1 MTQDAVIK
9 DEEIAAQAAACVVRL
24 RADDVT
30 IADIDAATA
39 WLDQDPAHRRAF
51 DEAEGL
57 WAASDVL
64 DDRSDIQPAP
74 VIDLSAHR
82 ERRKG
87 PGRRWMVAVPAMA
100 AAFVAA
106 IFLGPMLQTAPTVIY
121 STAPGETRTVTLDD
135 GSRLQI
141 NGGSTLSVK
150 MERGRRLVHMDQAE
164 ATFDVAHDAG
174 RPFLIDVGESQVR
187 VVGTAFNIRRS
198 ADDTQ
203 VAVLRGVVEVSDLKQ
218 PARRVR
224 LTVGQSVQRDDADDR
239 MTVAPVDVR
248 TAAAWTQGRRAYDDR
263 PLREIAA
270 DLSRA
275 FATPVTVAPN
285 AANLRFSG
293 TLVLDDEAAVI
304 GRLERFLPIKA
315 TRGPQGVRLER
326 R

>member
-9 DEEIAAQAAACVVRL
+9 DEEIAARAAAWVVRL

-30 IADIDAATA
+30 GEDWAEATA
-39 WLDQDPAHRRAF
+39 WLDTDPTHRRAF

-57 WAASDVL
+57 WAAVDHVGIAH
-64 DDRSDIQPAP
+64 RAP
-74 VIDLSAHR
+74 VVDLAVHR
-82 ERRKG
+82 ARRTG
-87 PGRRWMVAVPAMA
+87 LGRRWLIAAPAMA
-100 AAFVAA
+100 AAVAA
-106 IFLGPMLQTAPTVIY
+106 AVLLAPLLQSVPTVVY
-121 STAPGETRTVTLDD
+121 RTAPGETRTVALED
-135 GSRLQI
+135 GSKLQI
-141 NGGSTLSVK
+141 NGDSTLSVK

-164 ATFDVAHDAG
+164 AVFDVAHDAD

-198 ADDTQ
+198 TQDTE
-203 VAVLRGVVEVSDLKQ
+203 VSVLRGVVEVSDLDTPSRK
-218 PARRVR
+218 VR
-224 LTVGQSVQRDDADDR
+224 LTVGQAVRRADADGR
-239 MTVAPVDVR
+239 MAVAPVDVR

-263 PLREIAA
+263 PLTDIAA

-275 FATPVTVAPN
+275 FSTPVTVAPD

-293 TLVLDDEAAVI
+293 VLLLDDEAAVVD
-304 GRLERFLPIKA
+304 RLERFLPIKA

>member
-1 MTQDAVIK
+1 MTQDDVIK
-9 DEEIAAQAAACVVRL
+9 DEEIAAQAAAWVVRL

-30 IADIDAATA
+30 IADIDAATD

-51 DEAEGL
+51 DEAEAL
-57 WAASDVL
+57 WAASDDLANV
-64 DDRSDIQPAP
+64 QPAP

-87 PGRRWMVAVPAMA
+87 PGRRWMVAVPAVA
-100 AAFVAA
+100 AALAAA
-106 IFLGPMLQTAPTVIY
+106 IFLGPMLQTAPTLVY

-198 ADDTQ
+198 TDDTQ
-203 VAVLRGVVEVSDLKQ
+203 VAVLRGVVEVSDLNQ

-275 FATPVTVAPN
+275 FATGVLPHIYAFHRYLWN
-285 AANLRFSG
+285 SIFS
-293 TLVLDDEAAVI
+293 VYPQ
-304 GRLERFLPIKA
+304 ERKFQMLF
-315 TRGPQGVRLER
+315 RG
-326 R
+326 

>member
-1 MTQDAVIK
+1 MTQDDLIR
-9 DEEIAAQAAACVVRL
+9 DEEIAAQAAAWVVRL

-30 IADIDAATA
+30 AVDWDAAA
-39 WLDQDPAHRRAF
+39 VWLDADPAHRRAF

-57 WAASDVL
+57 WRATDHLTAA
-64 DDRSDIQPAP
+64 QGAP
-74 VIDLSAHR
+74 VVDLALHR
-82 ERRKG
+82 ERRRG
-87 PGRRWMVAVPAMA
+87 LDRRWLVAAPAMA
-100 AAFVAA
+100 AAVAA
-106 IFLGPMLQTAPTVIY
+106 AVLLAPLLQPSPAVVY
-121 STAPGETRTVTLDD
+121 RTAPGETRTVVLED

-150 MERGRRLVHMDQAE
+150 MDRGRRLVRMDHAE
-164 ATFDVAHDAG
+164 AMFDVAHDPA

-198 ADDTQ
+198 AIETE
-203 VAVLRGVVEVSDLKQ
+203 VSVLRGVVEVSDLDAPSRK
-218 PARRVR
+218 VR
-224 LTVGQSVQRDDADDR
+224 LTVGQAVRRADSEDQ
-239 MTVAPVDVR
+239 MAVEPVDVR

-263 PLREIAA
+263 PLGEIAA

-275 FATPVTVAPN
+275 FATPVTVAPE

-293 TLVLDDEAAVI
+293 VLLLDDEAAVI
-304 GRLERFLPIKA
+304 DRLERFLPIKA

>member
-1 MTQDAVIK
+1 L
-9 DEEIAAQAAACVVRL
+9 E
-24 RADDVT
+24 
-30 IADIDAATA
+30 
-39 WLDQDPAHRRAF
+39 
-51 DEAEGL
+51 
-57 WAASDVL
+57 
-64 DDRSDIQPAP
+64 
-74 VIDLSAHR
+74 
-82 ERRKG
+82 
-87 PGRRWMVAVPAMA
+87 
-100 AAFVAA
+100 
-106 IFLGPMLQTAPTVIY
+106 
-121 STAPGETRTVTLDD
+121 D

-164 ATFDVAHDAG
+164 AVFDVAHDAG

-198 ADDTQ
+198 AQETE
-203 VAVLRGVVEVSDLKQ
+203 VSVLRGVVEVGDLDRSGRK
-218 PARRVR
+218 VR
-224 LTVGQSVQRDDADDR
+224 LTVGQAVRRADADDR

-263 PLREIAA
+263 PLSEIAA

-275 FATPVTVAPN
+275 FATPVTVAPD

-293 TLVLDDEAAVI
+293 VLVLDDEAAVI

>member
-9 DEEIAAQAAACVVRL
+9 DEEIAARAAAWVVRL

-30 IADIDAATA
+30 VADWDAATT
-39 WLDQDPAHRRAF
+39 WLDEDPAHRRAF

-57 WAASDVL
+57 WMATGRLADA
-64 DDRSDIQPAP
+64 QAAP
-74 VIDLSAHR
+74 VVDLAVHR
-82 ERRKG
+82 ERRQG
-87 PGRRWMVAVPAMA
+87 RSRRWVIAAPAMA
-100 AAFVAA
+100 AAVAA
-106 IFLGPMLQTAPTVIY
+106 AVFLAPLLQSAPTVVY
-121 STAPGETRTVTLDD
+121 RTAPGETRTVALED
-135 GSRLQI
+135 GSKLQI

-164 ATFDVAHDAG
+164 AVFDVAHDAG

-198 ADDTQ
+198 AQDTE
-203 VAVLRGVVEVSDLKQ
+203 VSVLRGVVEVSDLDQ
-218 PARRVR
+218 PARKVR
-224 LTVGQSVQRDDADDR
+224 LTVGQAVRRADADDR

-263 PLREIAA
+263 PLSEIAA

-275 FATPVTVAPN
+275 FATPVTVAPD

-293 TLVLDDEAAVI
+293 VLLLDDETAVI

>member
-9 DEEIAAQAAACVVRL
+9 DEEIAAQAAAWVVRL

-30 IADIDAATA
+30 VEDFDAAA
-39 WLDQDPAHRRAF
+39 NWLDQDPAHRCAF

-57 WAASDVL
+57 WAATDHLV
-64 DDRSDIQPAP
+64 QAQAAP
-74 VIDLSAHR
+74 VVDLAAHR

-87 PGRRWMVAVPAMA
+87 IVRRWMVAAPAMA
-100 AAFVAA
+100 AALAA
-106 IFLGPMLQTAPTVIY
+106 AVVLAPLMQSAPTVVY
-121 STAPGETRTVTLDD
+121 RAAPGETRTVSLED

-164 ATFDVAHDAG
+164 AVFDVAHDAG

-198 ADDTQ
+198 AQETE
-203 VAVLRGVVEVSDLKQ
+203 VSVLRGVVEVGDLDRSGRK
-218 PARRVR
+218 VR
-224 LTVGQSVQRDDADDR
+224 LTVGQAVRRADADDR

-263 PLREIAA
+263 PLSEVAA

-275 FATPVTVAPN
+275 FATPVTVAPD

-293 TLVLDDEAAVI
+293 VLLLDDEAAVI
-304 GRLERFLPIKA
+304 DRLERFLPIKA

>member
-1 MTQDAVIK
+1 MTQDDVFK
-9 DEEIAAQAAACVVRL
+9 DEEIAAQAAAWVVRL

-30 IADIDAATA
+30 GEDWAAAAT
-39 WLDQDPAHRRAF
+39 WLDAYPAHRCAF

-57 WAASDVL
+57 WAAMDHVA
-64 DDRSDIQPAP
+64 IGEAAP
-74 VIDLSAHR
+74 VVDLAAHR

-87 PGRRWMVAVPAMA
+87 LGRGWVIAVPAMA
-100 AAFVAA
+100 AAVAA
-106 IFLGPMLQTAPTVIY
+106 AVLLAPWLQSAPTVVY
-121 STAPGETRTVTLDD
+121 RTAPGEIRTVALED
-135 GSRLQI
+135 GSKLQI

-150 MERGRRLVHMDQAE
+150 LERGRRLVRMDQAE
-164 ATFDVAHDAG
+164 AVFDVAHDAD

-198 ADDTQ
+198 AQDTEIS
-203 VAVLRGVVEVSDLKQ
+203 VLRGVVEVSDLDQ
-218 PARRVR
+218 AARKVR
-224 LTVGQSVQRDDADDR
+224 LTVGQAVRRADADDR
-239 MTVAPVDVR
+239 MAVAPVDVR

-263 PLREIAA
+263 PLSDIAA

-275 FATPVTVAPN
+275 FSTPVTVAPD

-293 TLVLDDEAAVI
+293 VLLLDDEAAVI
-304 GRLERFLPIKA
+304 DRLERFLPIKA

>member
-9 DEEIAAQAAACVVRL
+9 DEEIAAQAAAWVVRL
-24 RADDVT
+24 RADDAT
-30 IADIDAATA
+30 SADWEAAAT
-39 WLDQDPAHRRAF
+39 WLDADPAHRRAF

-57 WAASDVL
+57 WAATDHLVQAQAS
-64 DDRSDIQPAP
+64 P
-74 VIDLSAHR
+74 VVDLAAHR

-87 PGRRWMVAVPAMA
+87 IDRRWMVAAPAMA
-100 AAFVAA
+100 AAVAA
-106 IFLGPMLQTAPTVIY
+106 AVFLAPLLQSAPTVVY
-121 STAPGETRTVTLDD
+121 QTAPGETRTVALED

-164 ATFDVAHDAG
+164 AVFDVAHDAG

-198 ADDTQ
+198 AQETE
-203 VAVLRGVVEVSDLKQ
+203 VSVLRGVVEVGDLDRSGRK
-218 PARRVR
+218 VR
-224 LTVGQSVQRDDADDR
+224 LTVGQAVRRADADDR

-263 PLREIAA
+263 PLSEIAA

-275 FATPVTVAPN
+275 FATPVTVAPD

-293 TLVLDDEAAVI
+293 VLVLDDEAAVI

>member
-9 DEEIAAQAAACVVRL
+9 DEEIAAQAAAWVVRL

-30 IADIDAATA
+30 VEDLDAAAA
-39 WLDQDPAHRRAF
+39 WLSADLAHRRAF

-57 WAASDVL
+57 WAATDHLVHAQAS
-64 DDRSDIQPAP
+64 P
-74 VIDLSAHR
+74 VVDLAAHR

-87 PGRRWMVAVPAMA
+87 IDRRWMVAAPAMA
-100 AAFVAA
+100 AALAA
-106 IFLGPMLQTAPTVIY
+106 AVFLAPLLQSAPTVVY
-121 STAPGETRTVTLDD
+121 QTAPGETRTVALED

-150 MERGRRLVHMDQAE
+150 MELGRRLVHMDQAE
-164 ATFDVAHDAG
+164 AVFDVAHDAG

-198 ADDTQ
+198 AQETE
-203 VAVLRGVVEVSDLKQ
+203 VSVLRGVVEVGDLDRSGRK
-218 PARRVR
+218 VR
-224 LTVGQSVQRDDADDR
+224 LTVGQAVRRADADDR

-248 TAAAWTQGRRAYDDR
+248 TAAAWTRGRRAYDDK
-263 PLREIAA
+263 PLSEIAA

-275 FATPVTVAPN
+275 FATPVTVAPD

-293 TLVLDDEAAVI
+293 VLVLDDETAVI

>member
-1 MTQDAVIK
+1 MTQDDVIK
-9 DEEIAAQAAACVVRL
+9 DEEIAAQAAAWVVRL

-30 IADIDAATA
+30 IADIDAATV

-51 DEAEGL
+51 NEAEGL
-57 WAASDVL
+57 WAASGHL
-64 DDRSDIQPAP
+64 SDLQPAP

-87 PGRRWMVAVPAMA
+87 LGRRWMVAVPAMA
-100 AAFVAA
+100 AALAAA
-106 IFLGPMLQTAPTVIY
+106 IFLGPMLQTAPTVVY
-121 STAPGETRTVTLDD
+121 STAPGETRSVTLDD

-164 ATFDVAHDAG
+164 ASFDVAHDAS

-198 ADDTQ
+198 AGDTQ
-203 VAVLRGVVEVSDLKQ
+203 VAVLRGVVEVSDLHQ

-263 PLREIAA
+263 PLREIVA

-275 FATPVTVAPN
+275 FATPVSVAPN

>member
-9 DEEIAAQAAACVVRL
+9 DEEIAAQAAAWVVRL
-24 RADDVT
+24 RAEDVT
-30 IADIDAATA
+30 VEDFDAAA
-39 WLDQDPAHRRAF
+39 NWLDQDPAYRCAF

-57 WAASDVL
+57 WAATDHLV
-64 DDRSDIQPAP
+64 QAQAAP
-74 VIDLSAHR
+74 VVDLAVHR

-87 PGRRWMVAVPAMA
+87 IDRRWMVAAPAMA
-100 AAFVAA
+100 AALAA
-106 IFLGPMLQTAPTVIY
+106 AVFLAPLMQSAPTVVY
-121 STAPGETRTVTLDD
+121 QTAPGETRTVALED

-150 MERGRRLVHMDQAE
+150 MERGRRLVRMDQAE
-164 ATFDVAHDAG
+164 AVFDVAHDAG

-198 ADDTQ
+198 AQETE
-203 VAVLRGVVEVSDLKQ
+203 VSVLRGVVEVGDLDRSGRK
-218 PARRVR
+218 VR
-224 LTVGQSVQRDDADDR
+224 LTVGQAVRRADADDR

-248 TAAAWTQGRRAYDDR
+248 TAAAWVQGRRAYDDK
-263 PLREIAA
+263 PLSEIAA

-275 FATPVTVAPN
+275 FATPVTVAPD

-293 TLVLDDEAAVI
+293 VLVLDDEAAVI

>member
-1 MTQDAVIK
+1 MTQDDVIK
-9 DEEIAAQAAACVVRL
+9 DEEIAAQAAAWVVRL

-30 IADIDAATA
+30 IADIDAATV

-57 WAASDVL
+57 WAASGHL
-64 DDRSDIQPAP
+64 SDLQPAP

-87 PGRRWMVAVPAMA
+87 LGRRWMVAVPAMA
-100 AAFVAA
+100 AALAAA
-106 IFLGPMLQTAPTVIY
+106 IFLGPMLQTAPTVVY
-121 STAPGETRTVTLDD
+121 STAPGETRSVTLDD

-164 ATFDVAHDAG
+164 ASFDVAHDAS

-198 ADDTQ
+198 AGDTQ
-203 VAVLRGVVEVSDLKQ
+203 VAVLRGVVEVSDLHQ

-263 PLREIAA
+263 PLREIVA

-275 FATPVTVAPN
+275 FATPVSVAPN

>member
-1 MTQDAVIK
+1 MTQDDRIM
-9 DEEIAAQAAACVVRL
+9 DEEIAAQAAAWVVRL

-30 IADIDAATA
+30 VVDWDAAA
-39 WLDQDPAHRRAF
+39 VWLDMDPAHRRAF

-57 WAASDVL
+57 WRATDHLTAA
-64 DDRSDIQPAP
+64 QGAP
-74 VIDLSAHR
+74 VVDLALHR
-82 ERRKG
+82 ERRRG
-87 PGRRWMVAVPAMA
+87 LDRRWLVAAPAMA
-100 AAFVAA
+100 AAVAA
-106 IFLGPMLQTAPTVIY
+106 AVLLAPLLQSSPAVVY
-121 STAPGETRTVTLDD
+121 RTAPGETRTVALED

-141 NGGSTLSVK
+141 NVGSTLSVK

-164 ATFDVAHDAG
+164 AVFDVAHDTA

-198 ADDTQ
+198 AGETE
-203 VAVLRGVVEVSDLKQ
+203 VSVLRGVVEVSDLDAPSRK
-218 PARRVR
+218 VR
-224 LTVGQSVQRDDADDR
+224 LTVGQAVRRADAEDQ
-239 MTVAPVDVR
+239 MAVAPVDVR

-263 PLREIAA
+263 PLSEIAA

-275 FATPVTVAPN
+275 FSTPVTVAPDV
-285 AANLRFSG
+285 ANLRFSG
-293 TLVLDDEAAVI
+293 VLLLDDEAAVI

>member
-1 MTQDAVIK
+1 MTQDDRIM
-9 DEEIAAQAAACVVRL
+9 DEEIAAQAAAWVVRL

-30 IADIDAATA
+30 VVDWDAAA
-39 WLDQDPAHRRAF
+39 VWLDTDPAHRRAF

-57 WAASDVL
+57 WRATDHLTAA
-64 DDRSDIQPAP
+64 QGAP
-74 VIDLSAHR
+74 VVDLALHR
-82 ERRKG
+82 ERRRG
-87 PGRRWMVAVPAMA
+87 LDRRWLVAAPAMA
-100 AAFVAA
+100 AAVAA
-106 IFLGPMLQTAPTVIY
+106 AVLLAPLLQSSPAVVY
-121 STAPGETRTVTLDD
+121 RTAPGETRTVALED

-164 ATFDVAHDAG
+164 AVFDVAHDTA

-198 ADDTQ
+198 AGETE
-203 VAVLRGVVEVSDLKQ
+203 VSVLRGVVEVSDLDAPTRK
-218 PARRVR
+218 VR
-224 LTVGQSVQRDDADDR
+224 LTVGQAVRRADAEDQ
-239 MTVAPVDVR
+239 MAVAPVDVR

-263 PLREIAA
+263 PLSEIAA

-275 FATPVTVAPN
+275 FSTPVTVAPE

-293 TLVLDDEAAVI
+293 VLLLDDEAAVI
-304 GRLERFLPIKA
+304 DRLERFLPIKA